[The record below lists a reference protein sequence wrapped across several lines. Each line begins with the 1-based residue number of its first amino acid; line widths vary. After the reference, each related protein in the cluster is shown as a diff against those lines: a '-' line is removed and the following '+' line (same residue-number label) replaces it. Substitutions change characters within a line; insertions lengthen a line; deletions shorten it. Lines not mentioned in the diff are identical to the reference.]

1 MKFTYVLLWLIPALP
16 LLGALINGAFSLGGA
31 ASRRGPA
38 RGLIALVAVLAPGLS
53 FALTV
58 LATGQLA
65 SHVGTGNT
73 ALEQQ
78 LWQWMAVSGPHFS
91 FHLSAGLLFDHLSAM
106 MLLFVTGIG
115 TLIHLY
121 SVGYMWEDRGFAR
134 FMAYMNLFMFSMIT
148 LVIGDSLPMT
158 FVGWEGVGLCSY
170 LLIGFWHHNNEYN
183 DAARKAFV
191 VNRIGDL
198 GFLLGVFILFQVING
213 GGSGGSSSVDN
224 LVYRDIASWFQ
235 TPGNL
240 DYIHAHLGQLSVAAL
255 LIFFGCC
262 GKSAQIPL
270 VTWLPDAMAGPTP
283 VSALIHAATMVTSG
297 VYLLARLCDLYAHAT
312 APVLLGLTV
321 SQVIMV
327 VGCATAAWGAIAGL
341 LQVDIKKAL
350 AYSTVS
356 QLGFMFM
363 AAGAGAYDVALFHVF
378 THAFFKA
385 TLFLGAGSVIHG
397 LHHEQDM
404 RRMGGLAKLMPVTH
418 LWMFWAWFAII
429 GLPILGAG
437 SFSKDL
443 ILDRLFE
450 GGGFTP
456 VIGGIALVLALVTAV
471 YMTRVMYLTFWSPSR
486 LSEEAKAKVHESPLT
501 MLLPISV
508 LGFGSMIA
516 GWVWAQPDFGLTR
529 LINPNGKDPQGGLH
543 LFSDWLA
550 MVVGPAQSYTHELVH
565 PGALEHHAKLA
576 SAGDYLTPLLGA
588 AAALAGLLIARAI
601 WRGGKVSGPA
611 EGEISGFSAS
621 WTWMFDRFYRAAVVI
636 PLQVLA
642 WILAWVVDGAL
653 RGAVAGIAAL
663 ARFMGDGYVSVQRP
677 RLRSSL
683 ALSLAGA
690 ATLVAVLLLQG
701 AIAWAVGLAGA
712 GVAVLFL
719 MLELFF

>member
-1 MKFTYVLLWLIPALP
+1 VKFTYSLLWLIPILP
-16 LLGALINGAFSLGGA
+16 LIGALINGALSVGGA
-31 ASRRGPA
+31 SSRRGPV
-38 RGLIALVAVLAPGLS
+38 RGFVALVGVLAPALS
-53 FALTV
+53 FVITI
-58 LATGQLA
+58 LA
-65 SHVGTGNT
+65 SSSLAKHPGTGNT

-78 LWQWMAVSGPHFS
+78 LWQWMAVSGPQFS
-91 FHLSAGLLFDHLSAM
+91 FNLAVGLIFDHLTSM

-198 GFLLGVFILFQVING
+198 GFLLGAFMLFQVMNSNG
-213 GGSGGSSSVDN
+213 GGS
-224 LVYRDIASWFQ
+224 LAYRDIASWFQ
-235 TPGNL
+235 NHANL
-240 DYIHAHLGQLSVAAL
+240 ELINAHLGQLGCAAL
-255 LIFFGCC
+255 LIFFGCT

-297 VYLLARLCDLYAHAT
+297 VYLLARLCDVYAHAT
-312 APVLLGLTV
+312 APVLCGLTV
-321 SQVIMV
+321 NQVILV

-404 RRMGGLAKLMPVTH
+404 RRMGGLAKLMPITH
-418 LWMFWAWFAII
+418 LWMLWAWVAII

-450 GGGFTP
+450 GVGFTP
-456 VIGGIALVLALVTAV
+456 VVGGIALVLALVTAV

-486 LSEEAKAKVHESPLT
+486 MSAEARANVHESPLT
-501 MLLPISV
+501 MLLPISI

-516 GWVWAQPDFGLTR
+516 GWLWAQPDFGLSEFLR
-529 LINPNGKDPQGGLH
+529 HGMPQSNGAEPGLH
-543 LFSDWLA
+543 LFSDWLRV
-550 MVVGPAQSYTHELVH
+550 VVGPAQSYTHHLQH
-565 PGALEHHAKLA
+565 PAELEHAAHLHG
-576 SAGDYLTPLLGA
+576 AGDYLIPLLGTA
-588 AAALAGLLIARAI
+588 AAVIGWLIARAL
-601 WRGGKVSGPA
+601 WGGGKVTGAA
-611 EGEISGFSAS
+611 EGEITGFSAG
-621 WTWMFDRFYRAAVVI
+621 WTWMFDRFYRAVVVI
-636 PLQVLA
+636 PLQVVA
-642 WILAWVVDGAL
+642 WLLSWVVDAAIG
-653 RGAVAGIAAL
+653 GVVSGIAAL
-663 ARFMGDGYVSVQRP
+663 ARFMGDGYASVQRP

-683 ALSLAGA
+683 ALSVAGA

-701 AIAWAVGLAGA
+701 AVAWAVGLVGA
-712 GVAVLFL
+712 AVAVLFL
-719 MLELFF
+719 LLELFF

>member
-1 MKFTYVLLWLIPALP
+1 MKFTYSLLWLIPVLP
-16 LLGALINGAFSLGGA
+16 LIGAFITGALSLGGA

-38 RGLIALVAVLAPGLS
+38 RGFIALIAVLAPALS
-53 FALTV
+53 FVLTV
-58 LATGQLA
+58 LATGLLA
-65 SHVGTGNT
+65 SHPDTGNT

-78 LWQWMAVSGPHFS
+78 LWQWMTVASPGFSLHIAV
-91 FHLSAGLLFDHLSAM
+91 GLVFDHLTSM

-121 SVGYMWEDRGFAR
+121 SVGYMWQDRGFAR

-148 LVIGDSLPMT
+148 LVIGDSLPLT
-158 FVGWEGVGLCSY
+158 FIGWEGVGLCSY

-198 GFLLGVFILFQVING
+198 GFLLGAFLLFQVMNSNG
-213 GGSGGSSSVDN
+213 GGS
-224 LVYRDIASWFQ
+224 LAYRDIASWFQ
-235 TPGNL
+235 NYGNAEL
-240 DYIHAHLGQLSVAAL
+240 IHAHLGQIGAAAL
-255 LIFFGCC
+255 LIFFGCT

-297 VYLLARLCDLYAHAT
+297 VYLLARLCDVYAHAT
-312 APVLLGLTV
+312 APVLCGLTV
-321 SQVIMV
+321 NQLIML
-327 VGCATAAWGAIAGL
+327 VGCATAAWGAVAGL

-404 RRMGGLAKLMPVTH
+404 RRMGGLTKLMPITH
-418 LWMFWAWFAII
+418 LWMLWAWVAII

-456 VIGGIALVLALVTAV
+456 VIGGIALALALVTAV

-486 LSEEAKAKVHESPLT
+486 MSAEARAGVRESPLT
-501 MLLPISV
+501 MLLPISI
-508 LGFGSMIA
+508 LGFGSMVA
-516 GWVWAQPDFGLTR
+516 GWVWAQPDFGITAL
-529 LINPNGKDPQGGLH
+529 LNPHSHGRDPQGGLH

-550 MVVGPAQSYTHELVH
+550 TVVGPAQSYTHHLLH
-565 PGALEHHAKLA
+565 PAELEHGVHAHGA
-576 SAGDYLTPLLGA
+576 SDYLVPFLGTA
-588 AAALAGLLIARAI
+588 AAVIGLLIARAL
-601 WRGGKVSGPA
+601 WRGGKVDGPA
-611 EGEISGFSAS
+611 SGEITGFSAS

-642 WILAWVVDGAL
+642 WILSWVVDAAIG
-653 RGAVAGIAAL
+653 GVVSGIAAL
-663 ARFMGDGYVSVQRP
+663 ARFMGDGYTSVQRP

-683 ALSLAGA
+683 ALSVAGA
-690 ATLVAVLLLQG
+690 ATLVAVLALQG
-701 AIAWAVGLAGA
+701 AVAWAVGLVGA
-712 GVAVLFL
+712 LVAVLFL
-719 MLELFF
+719 LLELFF

>member
-1 MKFTYVLLWLIPALP
+1 VKFTYSLLWLIPVLP
-16 LLGALINGAFSLGGA
+16 LIGALLNGALSLGGA

-38 RGLIALVAVLAPGLS
+38 RGFISLIAVLAPALS
-53 FALTV
+53 FVITL

-65 SHVGTGNT
+65 RHHDAGNA

-78 LWQWMAVSGPHFS
+78 LWQWMGVASPGFT
-91 FHLSAGLLFDHLSAM
+91 FHLAVGLVFDHLTAM

-198 GFLLGVFILFQVING
+198 GFLLGAFILFGVMNG
-213 GGSGGSSSVDN
+213 TGSGS
-224 LVYRDIASWFQ
+224 LAYRDIATWFQ
-235 TPGNL
+235 SPDNAGFIN
-240 DYIHAHLGQLSVAAL
+240 AHLGALGAAAL
-255 LIFFGCC
+255 LIFFGCT

-312 APVLLGLTV
+312 APVLCGLTV

-327 VGCATAAWGAIAGL
+327 VGCATAAWGAVAGL

-404 RRMGGLAKLMPVTH
+404 RRMGGLSKLMPITH
-418 LWMFWAWFAII
+418 LWMFWAWVAII

-450 GGGFTP
+450 GVGFTP
-456 VIGGIALVLALVTAV
+456 VIGGIALALALVTAV
-471 YMTRVMYLTFWSPSR
+471 YMTRVMYLTFWSKSR
-486 LSEEAKAKVHESPLT
+486 MSADAAAHVHESPLT
-501 MLLPISV
+501 MLVPISI
-508 LGFGSMIA
+508 LGFGSMVA
-516 GWVWAQPDFGLTR
+516 GWVWAQPDFGLAER
-529 LINPNGKDPQGGLH
+529 LNPQSHDPQGGLH

-550 MVVGPAQSYTHELVH
+550 AVVGPAQHYTHTLLHPAELPHGVH
-565 PGALEHHAKLA
+565 LHG
-576 SAGDYLTPLLGA
+576 AGDYLIPFLGTA
-588 AAALAGLLIARAI
+588 AAVIGILIARAL
-601 WRGGKVSGPA
+601 WAGGKVSGPA
-611 EGEISGFSAS
+611 EGEITGFSAS
-621 WTWMFDRFYRAAVVI
+621 WTWMFDRFYRVAVVI
-636 PLQVLA
+636 PLQVVA
-642 WILAWVVDGAL
+642 WILSWVVDAAIGAL
-653 RGAVAGIAAL
+653 VSGIAAL
-663 ARFMGDGYVSVQRP
+663 ARFMGDGYTSVQRP

-683 ALSLAGA
+683 ALSVAGA

-701 AIAWAVGLAGA
+701 AIAWAVGLVGA
-712 GVAVLFL
+712 CVAVLFL
-719 MLELFF
+719 LLELFF

>member
-1 MKFTYVLLWLIPALP
+1 VKFTYSLLWLIPVLP
-16 LLGALINGAFSLGGA
+16 LIGALLNGALSLGGA
-31 ASRRGPA
+31 SSRRGPA
-38 RGLIALVAVLAPGLS
+38 RGFVALVAVLAPALS
-53 FALTV
+53 FVLTI

-65 SHVGTGNT
+65 SHVGSGNT
-73 ALEQQ
+73 TLEQQ
-78 LWQWMAVSGPHFS
+78 LWQWMAVSSPQFS
-91 FHLSAGLLFDHLSAM
+91 FHLSVGLLFDHLTAM

-198 GFLLGVFILFQVING
+198 GFLLGAFILFQVMNSNG
-213 GGSGGSSSVDN
+213 GGS
-224 LVYRDIASWFQ
+224 LAYRDIASWFQ
-235 TPGNL
+235 NFANL
-240 DYIHAHLGQLSVAAL
+240 DLINAHLGQLGVAAI
-255 LIFFGCC
+255 LIFFGCT

-297 VYLLARLCDLYAHAT
+297 VYLLARLCDVYAHAT
-312 APVLLGLTV
+312 APVLCGLTV
-321 SQVIMV
+321 NQVILV

-404 RRMGGLAKLMPVTH
+404 RRMGGLTKLMPITH

-456 VIGGIALVLALVTAV
+456 VIGGIALALALVTAV

-486 LSEEAKAKVHESPLT
+486 MSAEVRAHVHESPIT
-501 MLLPISV
+501 MLLPISI
-508 LGFGSMIA
+508 LGFGSMVA
-516 GWVWAQPDFGLTR
+516 GWVWAQPDFGITQFLHRGIAPSARDTQ
-529 LINPNGKDPQGGLH
+529 PGLH
-543 LFSDWLA
+543 LFSDWLGT
-550 MVVGPAQSYTHELVH
+550 VVGPAQSYTHHQLH
-565 PGALEHHAKLA
+565 PGELEHAVRLGGL
-576 SAGDYLTPLLGA
+576 GDYLMPFLGTLA
-588 AAALAGLLIARAI
+588 AVIGLLIARAL
-601 WRGGKVSGPA
+601 WGGGKVTGPA
-611 EGEISGFSAS
+611 EGDITGFSAS
-621 WTWMFDRFYRAAVVI
+621 WTFMFDRLYRAAVVI

-642 WILAWVVDGAL
+642 WILSWVVNAAIEGLVSA
-653 RGAVAGIAAL
+653 IAAL
-663 ARFMGDGYVSVQRP
+663 ARFMGDGYASVQRP

-683 ALSLAGA
+683 VLSVAGA

-701 AIAWAVGLAGA
+701 AIAWAVGLVGA
-712 GVAVLFL
+712 SVAVLFL
-719 MLELFF
+719 LLELFF